1 MPVAAKLV
9 CHRRCAANVGQNKPR
24 AELSAHRGAL
34 APMPL
39 APPAISTVLPASEN
53 GLVASS
59 AMNASSLGSDF

>member
-9 CHRRCAANVGQNKPR
+9 CHRRCVANVGQTSLAPS
-24 AELSAHRGAL
+24 SAHTVAAL